1 MRANETRREI
11 VRFAM
16 ASDVAVGVREAAK
29 RGPSQQIEFPA
40 TGPAVRDP
48 PASCLSDIAYY
59 DAGERGLYGVAGT
72 GQRKA
77 LAY

>member
-1 MRANETRREI
+1 M

-16 ASDVAVGVREAAK
+16 ASDVAEEVREAAK

-48 PASCLSDIAYY
+48 PATGPAGIAYY
-59 DAGERGLYGVAGT
+59 DAVGRGLYGVAGT

-77 LAY
+77 LA